1 MHSKFLK
8 FQTVFLTLAVL
19 FTSVLVPNQVQA
31 LERGSASNA
40 AQTAAITDPNTFNAW
55 YEIQGNNTAA
65 TGRIWADKTVDAD
78 PIQFTTGPLKGKSVE
93 KADGSD
99 FLVALSA
106 MSSTSSTTQT
116 EPIPLDVVMVLDAS
130 GSMSDPMGRTDAT
143 KRIDALKDAVSDF
156 VDRAADKNAQIS
168 DESKKIRLSIVK
180 FAGDTSTYTGNDTY
194 RDGGYTYNYSQI
206 MQNLTVCEGTGAQQ
220 LKNTV
225 DAIDPAG
232 ATRADYGLERAQAAL
247 TSAPDPARSNAKK
260 VVIFFT
266 DGSPTSS
273 SGFESKV
280 ASLAIKTAK
289 TIKATGTEVY
299 TVGIFGGA
307 NPSASVSNS
316 GTSLANKFMHAVSS
330 NYPTA
335 TYTEDD
341 QWWSSDYTF
350 NWGTAAA
357 NPNYYLAASSADGLN
372 SVFEGIF
379 RSVATNLTGP
389 TLIEKNRDP
398 SSGGYV
404 TFDDT
409 LGSFMEVKDFNG
421 IALSDRIY
429 TNIQKTTNGNVD
441 TYVCTDQVTGPVS
454 PAYPQHADLS
464 KILITVTRGTDS
476 KTGDRVQVRIPA
488 SMLPLRRY
496 DLQRDDRGNATALNI
511 TDTYPIRVLY
521 SVGLKDPV
529 RSDLEAGTSTDHDLV

>member
-65 TGRIWADKTVDAD
+65 IGRIWADKTVDAD
-78 PIQFTTGPLKGKSVE
+78 PIQFTSGPLKGQSVE
-93 KADGSD
+93 KSEGSD

-143 KRIDALKDAVSDF
+143 KRIDALKSAVAGFIDST
-156 VDRAADKNAQIS
+156 AAQNAKIS
-168 DESKKIRLSIVK
+168 DAGKKIRLSIVK
-180 FAGDTSTYTGNDTY
+180 FAGKTSTRIGNDTY

-206 MQNLTVCEGTGAQQ
+206 MQDLTVCEGTGAQH

-225 DAIDPAG
+225 DAINPAG
-232 ATRADYGLERAQAAL
+232 ATRADYGMKRAQAAL
-247 TSAPDPARSNAKK
+247 TKARSNAKK

-273 SGFESKV
+273 SGFESEV
-280 ASLAIKTAK
+280 ASLAIETAK
-289 TIKATGTEVY
+289 DIKAKGTEVY

-307 NPSASVSNS
+307 DPSLSV
-316 GTSLANKFMHAVSS
+316 TSSDTSRENKFMHAVSS
-330 NYPTA
+330 NYPNA
-335 TYTEDD
+335 TYTPGL
-341 QWWSSDYTF
+341 WNYTF

-357 NPNYYLAASSADGLN
+357 DPNYYLAASSADGLN

-441 TYVCTDQVTGPVS
+441 TYVCTDQVIGPVS
-454 PAYPQHADLS
+454 P
-464 KILITVTRGTDS
+464 
-476 KTGDRVQVRIPA
+476 RIP
-488 SMLPLRRY
+488 SMP
-496 DLQRDDRGNATALNI
+496 T
-511 TDTYPIRVLY
+511 
-521 SVGLKDPV
+521 
-529 RSDLEAGTSTDHDLV
+529 

>member
-78 PIQFTTGPLKGKSVE
+78 PIQFTAGPLKGKSVE

-143 KRIDALKDAVSDF
+143 KRIDALKKAVLNF
-156 VDRAADKNAQIS
+156 IGNVADKNAQIS
-168 DESKKIRLSIVK
+168 DKDKKIRLSIVK
-180 FAGDTSTYTGNDTY
+180 FAGKTSKKIGNDTY
-194 RDGGYTYNYSQI
+194 RDGYYFYNYSQI
-206 MQNLTVCEGTGAQQ
+206 MQNLTVCEGTGAAQ
-220 LKNTV
+220 LTAAVNS
-225 DAIDPAG
+225 IDPAG
-232 ATRADYGLERAQAAL
+232 ATQADYGLERAQAAL
-247 TSAPDPARSNAKK
+247 ASNPDQARSNTKK

-273 SGFESKV
+273 SGFESGV
-280 ASLAIKTAK
+280 ASSAIAK
-289 TIKATGTEVY
+289 AYDIKKDGTEVY
-299 TVGIFGGA
+299 TVGIFEGA
-307 NPSASVSNS
+307 KPSDSVTDSD
-316 GTSLANKFMHAVSS
+316 TSLANKFMHAVSS
-330 NYPTA
+330 NYPNA
-335 TYTEDD
+335 TYTPGL
-341 QWWSSDYTF
+341 WNYNF

-357 NPNYYLAASSADGLN
+357 NPNKYYLAATSADGLK

-389 TLIEKNRDP
+389 TLIEKDRDP

-409 LGSFMEVKDFNG
+409 LGSFMEVKAFNG

-429 TNIQKTTNGNVD
+429 TTIEKTTNGNVD

-476 KTGDRVQVRIPA
+476 KTGDRV
-488 SMLPLRRY
+488 
-496 DLQRDDRGNATALNI
+496 
-511 TDTYPIRVLY
+511 
-521 SVGLKDPV
+521 
-529 RSDLEAGTSTDHDLV
+529 

>member
-78 PIQFTTGPLKGKSVE
+78 PIQFTAGPLKGKSVE

-225 DAIDPAG
+225 KAIKPAG

-273 SGFESKV
+273 SGFESE
-280 ASLAIKTAK
+280 
-289 TIKATGTEVY
+289 GC
-299 TVGIFGGA
+299 F
-307 NPSASVSNS
+307 PRHQNS
-316 GTSLANKFMHAVSS
+316 QNHKG
-330 NYPTA
+330 
-335 TYTEDD
+335 
-341 QWWSSDYTF
+341 
-350 NWGTAAA
+350 
-357 NPNYYLAASSADGLN
+357 DGH
-372 SVFEGIF
+372 
-379 RSVATNLTGP
+379 RSVY
-389 TLIEKNRDP
+389 RRH
-398 SSGGYV
+398 
-404 TFDDT
+404 FW
-409 LGSFMEVKDFNG
+409 
-421 IALSDRIY
+421 RC
-429 TNIQKTTNGNVD
+429 Q
-441 TYVCTDQVTGPVS
+441 
-454 PAYPQHADLS
+454 
-464 KILITVTRGTDS
+464 
-476 KTGDRVQVRIPA
+476 
-488 SMLPLRRY
+488 PLR
-496 DLQRDDRGNATALNI
+496 QRFQ
-511 TDTYPIRVLY
+511 
-521 SVGLKDPV
+521 
-529 RSDLEAGTSTDHDLV
+529 